1 MSSLRAYFSLMSA
14 SLRSQMEY
22 RRAFLLE
29 FTGRFIITGLEL
41 AALFIIFENVGNVL
55 DWTRWEVVYL
65 YGIVNVTFGCAE
77 IIGYGLEATVPTL
90 IRTGDFDRVM
100 LQPISP
106 WLFSCG
112 RQFRLLDLGRIAQ
125 GLLALGLA
133 FAHLPIQWTLAAV
146 AMFVLTLIC
155 NVAVYTGLFT
165 CAAASCFWTTE
176 STEVFNAFTYG
187 GTQMAQFPVHVYRP
201 WLRAIFLWIVP
212 VGFVT
217 YFPALVVLS
226 KPDALGLPPFMP
238 WLSPFIAAVFCG
250 LCALFWR
257 AGLNHYQSTGS

>member
-1 MSSLRAYFSLMSA
+1 MSSLRAYLSLMGA

-29 FTGRFIITGLEL
+29 FAGRFILTGLEL
-41 AALFIIFENVGNVL
+41 VALLIIFENVNSILG
-55 DWTRWEVVYL
+55 WSRWEVVYL
-65 YGIVNVTFGCAE
+65 YGIVNVSFGVAE
-77 IIGYGLEATVPTL
+77 IIGYGLESTVPTL
-90 IRTGDFDRVM
+90 IRTGDFDRVLM
-100 LQPISP
+100 QPISP

-125 GLLALGLA
+125 GALALGLA
-133 FAHLPIQWTLAAV
+133 FAHLGLAWTPSV
-146 AMFVLTLIC
+146 IAMFALGLLC

-187 GTQMAQFPVHVYRP
+187 GTQMAQFPIHVYRP
-201 WLRAIFLWIVP
+201 WLRVIFLWIVP

-217 YFPALVVLS
+217 YFPALVVLG
-226 KPDALGLPPFMP
+226 KPDALGLPEFLP
-238 WLSPFIAAVFCG
+238 WLSPAVAAAFCG